1 MKSEELD
8 NLNRDELFQL
18 LKGKC
23 KSKAWK
29 EVCCGLIIIIM
40 MIMLWAKH
48 DDITDMSSFI
58 FSIIIACLAGWW
70 IVFNFWFQNKIG
82 NLDTPDR
89 LLYYYKKKSKN
100 NRIICLVAALG
111 WILTLF
117 VGWFGSVR
125 LNYEYV
131 LLSIVFVASVC
142 LMYSIYKPG
151 FRDSADIEIIE
162 KLQNLDK
169 DR

>member
-23 KSKAWK
+23 KSNAWK
-29 EVCCGLIIIIM
+29 GVCCGLIIIIM

-89 LLYYYKKKSKN
+89 LLYYY
-100 NRIICLVAALG
+100 
-111 WILTLF
+111 
-117 VGWFGSVR
+117 
-125 LNYEYV
+125 
-131 LLSIVFVASVC
+131 
-142 LMYSIYKPG
+142 
-151 FRDSADIEIIE
+151 
-162 KLQNLDK
+162 
-169 DR
+169 

>member
-70 IVFNFWFQNKIG
+70 IVLIF
-82 NLDTPDR
+82 
-89 LLYYYKKKSKN
+89 
-100 NRIICLVAALG
+100 
-111 WILTLF
+111 
-117 VGWFGSVR
+117 
-125 LNYEYV
+125 
-131 LLSIVFVASVC
+131 
-142 LMYSIYKPG
+142 G
-151 FRDSADIEIIE
+151 FRTKSATWICPTDCCTTIKRKAKTIA
-162 KLQNLDK
+162 LYVSSLRWDGY
-169 DR
+169 